1 MQARQFVRLG
11 LALIA
16 LGACA
21 AGRASVDT
29 SPGPGGVYRL
39 KPGIYVARGSSCEAP
54 ANAAIRQ
61 YDGKGIATP
70 HSRACKAVVRTH
82 KGNRYTVDQ
91 SCIDAGAG
99 PGKRWTER
107 QRVTVR
113 DALSFEQTI
122 GGSVRSYRYCPT
134 YQLPRGLRK
143 GALAPALSVRAAPDR
158 PRPP

>member
-1 MQARQFVRLG
+1 MQARELVRLG

-16 LGACA
+16 SGACA
-21 AGRASVDT
+21 ASQASVDT
-29 SPGPGGVYRL
+29 SPAPGGVYGL

-61 YDGKGIATP
+61 YDGRGIATP

-91 SCIDAGAG
+91 SCIGAGTG
-99 PGKRWTER
+99 PGKRWTQR
-107 QRVTVR
+107 QQLTVR

-122 GGSVRSYRYCPT
+122 GGSATSYRYCPV

-143 GALAPALSVRAAPDR
+143 AAR
-158 PRPP
+158 